1 MSLRKGYDFVVQ
13 PQEVDFQ
20 CRITLSALT
29 AMLLN
34 TADYNAND
42 NGFGLKHLQTID
54 CSWVLSR
61 FVLEMEYFPLE
72 YEELTVETW
81 VEEVG
86 RASTSRN
93 FCVKNAQQEIIGHGI
108 SIWVMLD
115 MSTRKIKDLSLLENI
130 WQYVHPESVPIE
142 KPIKLTPVKDGTVY
156 NSFCIRYSDIDFNG
170 HVSTARYV
178 RWLSDCFSLKQ
189 YESTR
194 ITRFEASFMNEMMY
208 GDQVEVLGEQK
219 TDNDYRFDILNGDKI
234 ACRARLVFSD
244 KEKK

>member
-1 MSLRKGYDFVVQ
+1 MWNK
-13 PQEVDFQ
+13 P
-20 CRITLSALT
+20 SA
-29 AMLLN
+29 
-34 TADYNAND
+34 
-42 NGFGLKHLQTID
+42 
-54 CSWVLSR
+54 
-61 FVLEMEYFPLE
+61 
-72 YEELTVETW
+72 TW

-142 KPIKLTPVKDGTVY
+142 KPIKLMPVKDGTVY

-178 RWLSDCFSLKQ
+178 RWLSDCFSLEQ
-189 YESTR
+189 YENTR

-234 ACRARLVFSD
+234 ACRARLVFQT
-244 KEKK
+244 KK